1 MFEIKKIHWYLIYSA
16 LILFAG
22 FAGGFL
28 LSIYDPTFGESL
40 LKIFQDMIAN
50 EIIGDTPPIMA
61 LTLFLNNLEA
71 CLVIFVGGALFGI
84 IPVAILFFNGVVIG
98 AILEIARKEAG
109 DLVLLASI
117 VPHGIFEIPAVI
129 VSGALG
135 LMLGRAVTDE
145 FYGKGEAADM
155 AYHYGRIFVRYI
167 IPFVAI
173 AACIEGFITP
183 AILQMVT

>member
-1 MFEIKKIHWYLIYSA
+1 MFEIKKIQWYLIYSA
-16 LILFAG
+16 LILFVG
-22 FAGGFL
+22 FACGFL
-28 LSIYDPTFGESL
+28 LSVTDPAFGESL

-50 EIIGDTPPIMA
+50 EIIGDTPPIMT

-71 CLVIFVGGALFGI
+71 CLVIFIGGALFGI

-98 AILEIARKEAG
+98 AILEIARKTTGE
-109 DLVLLASI
+109 LVMLASV

-129 VSGALG
+129 ASGALG

-145 FYGKGEAADM
+145 FGGKGDAAES
-155 AYHYGRIFVRYI
+155 AYQYGRIFVRYI

-173 AACIEGFITP
+173 AAIIEGFITP